1 MGVSFHN
8 MYSTAVP
15 AEFAVHQWQRGGSGD
30 PELGKAV
37 VIQRVYYHVQA
48 HTL

>member
-15 AEFAVHQWQRGGSGD
+15 AELAEFADKRIIIWIGEEGGRIISVNY
-30 PELGKAV
+30 V
-37 VIQRVYYHVQA
+37 VKQ
-48 HTL
+48 